1 MAEPGNH
8 PVVIGVAQLTHR
20 SERLEDAIEPLEM
33 MERVARAAA
42 EDAGGGA
49 GLLERLDSV
58 QVVNIMSW
66 PYTDAPGALAE
77 RLGAG
82 PSQKLY
88 SAVGGETPQRLVNE
102 TAQAIVEG
110 RTRLALIAGA
120 EAMHSRRRARKL
132 GQQLNWSI
140 RGNPEHVSGE
150 TRPGFTETEARHG
163 ATIPIRMYP
172 LFENAIRAHLGLSIE
187 EHRRRLGELCSRM
200 TKVAAANPYSWFP
213 QARTPEEIISVGPEN
228 RMVC

>member
-1 MAEPGNH
+1 MAESGNH

-77 RLGAG
+77 RLGAE

-120 EAMHSRRRARKL
+120 EAMHSRRRAR
-132 GQQLNWSI
+132 
-140 RGNPEHVSGE
+140 
-150 TRPGFTETEARHG
+150 
-163 ATIPIRMYP
+163 
-172 LFENAIRAHLGLSIE
+172 
-187 EHRRRLGELCSRM
+187 RLGELCSRM
-200 TKVAAANPYSWFP
+200 TQVAAGNRYAWFP
-213 QARTPEEIISVGPEN
+213 EARTPEEITAVGPEN
-228 RMVC
+228 RMVCFPYPKRMNAIMEVDQAA